1 MNNIPMKFDYSKT
14 LNEQLPTFE
23 YYKNRYCSYGL
34 QISQLQQENQH
45 LKEEIDYW
53 VNVIGELEEW
63 LKEML
68 DSENDIFSVIR
79 IKDILDKMKELK
91 GN

>member
-34 QISQLQQENQH
+34 QISQLQQENQQLKGRINKAIEYIEKCNPDVDLH
-45 LKEEIDYW
+45 SMFLNESYISNYGACELLEILKEVE
-53 VNVIGELEEW
+53 
-63 LKEML
+63 
-68 DSENDIFSVIR
+68 
-79 IKDILDKMKELK
+79 
-91 GN
+91 